1 MKRLGCERRRKAMYD
16 HIVIPVD
23 GSDEATAA
31 AGHGLAL
38 AARFDATVSVLH
50 VVERR
55 AYQLTATDDER
66 TRLRSRGEAIVDD
79 VAGLDTAT
87 QPVTTDVV
95 EGAPADRITAHAA
108 DRDADLI
115 VVGRQGV
122 TGLGKR
128 LLGGVTERLL
138 GRTDTPVLV
147 VPAVDAAADA
157 DYSRLLSPTD
167 GSDTAA
173 AATPHTAALARAF
186 GAAVHVLNVVDLQ
199 AAGGVFNAGG
209 LDPEF
214 VDRLER
220 RGHDAVEAVADDL
233 GEAAPDVEVHT
244 AVERASPR
252 GGVAGRLRDYVD
264 TAGIDLVV
272 MGASGRSN
280 RNRQLLGSVAS
291 TVLRTVAVPVLV
303 VPPTS

>member
-1 MKRLGCERRRKAMYD
+1 MYD

-38 AARFDATVSVLH
+38 ARRFDATVSVLH

-55 AYQLTATDDER
+55 ALRLTATDDER
-66 TRLRSRGEAIVDD
+66 TRLRSRGEAIVGD
-79 VAGLDTAT
+79 VAGLAADT

-95 EGAPADRITAHAA
+95 EGAPVARITAHAA
-108 DRDADLI
+108 DRGADLI
-115 VVGRQGV
+115 VVGRQGA

-128 LLGGVTERLL
+128 FLGGVTERLL
-138 GRTDTPVLV
+138 GRSSTPVLV
-147 VPAVDAAADA
+147 VPATDAAADA
-157 DYSRLLSPTD
+157 DYSRILSPTD

-173 AATPHTAALARAF
+173 TPHSVALARAF
-186 GAAVHVLNVVDLQ
+186 GSAVHVLYVVDLQ

-209 LDPEF
+209 LEPEF

-220 RGHDAVEAVADDL
+220 RGHDAVEAVADEL

-252 GGVAGRLRDYVD
+252 GGVAGRVRDYAE

-280 RNRQLLGSVAS
+280 RNRQLLGSVTS
-291 TVLRTVAVPVLV
+291 TVLRTVEVPVLV
-303 VPPTS
+303 APPTS

>member
-1 MKRLGCERRRKAMYD
+1 MYD

-23 GSDEATAA
+23 GSDGATAA
-31 AGHGLAL
+31 ARHGFAL

-55 AYQLTATDDER
+55 ALRLTATDDER
-66 TRLRSRGEAIVDD
+66 TQLQSTGDAIVDAAAALAPD
-79 VAGLDTAT
+79 DLGS
-87 QPVTTDVV
+87 VTTDVV
-95 EGAPADRITAHAA
+95 EGAPADRIAA
-108 DRDADLI
+108 YAEPRDADLI

-122 TGLGKR
+122 SGLGKR

-138 GRTDTPVLV
+138 GRSATPVLV

-173 AATPHTAALARAF
+173 AATPHTAALARAL

-209 LDPEF
+209 LEPEF

-220 RGHDAVEAVADDL
+220 RGHDAVEAVADGL
-233 GEAAPDVEVHT
+233 GETAPDVEVHT

-252 GGVAGRLRDYVD
+252 AGVAGRVRDYVEA
-264 TAGIDLVV
+264 AGIDLVV

-291 TVLRTVAVPVLV
+291 TVLRTVDVPVLV

>member
-1 MKRLGCERRRKAMYD
+1 MYD
-16 HIVIPVD
+16 HIVLPVD

-38 AARFDATVSVLH
+38 AATFDATVSVLH

-55 AYQLTATDDER
+55 ALRITATNDER
-66 TRLRSRGEAIVDD
+66 TRLRSRGEAIVDE
-79 VAGLDTAT
+79 VSGLAADA
-87 QPVTTDVV
+87 QSVTTDVA
-95 EGAPADRITAHAA
+95 EGTPADRIAAHAV

-115 VVGRQGV
+115 VVGRQGA

-128 LLGGVTERLL
+128 FLGGVTERLL
-138 GRTDTPVLV
+138 GRSATPVLV
-147 VPAVDAAADA
+147 VPGADAAADA
-157 DYSRLLSPTD
+157 DYSRILFPTD
-167 GSDTAA
+167 GSDAA
-173 AATPHTAALARAF
+173 PPATHHSAALARVS

-220 RGHDAVEAVADDL
+220 RGHDAVGAVADEL
-233 GEAAPDVEVHT
+233 GETAPDVEVHT
-244 AVERASPR
+244 AVERATPR
-252 GGVAGRLRDYVD
+252 GSVAARVRDYVD
-264 TAGIDLVV
+264 TAGVDLVV

-291 TVLRTVAVPVLV
+291 TVLRTVDVPVLV
-303 VPPTS
+303 VPPAS